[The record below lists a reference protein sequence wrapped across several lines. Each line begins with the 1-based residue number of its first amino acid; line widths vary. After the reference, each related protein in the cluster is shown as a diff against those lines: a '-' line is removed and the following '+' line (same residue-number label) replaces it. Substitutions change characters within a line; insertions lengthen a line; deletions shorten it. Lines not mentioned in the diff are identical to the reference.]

1 MNLIQIFLGA
11 NLVELLMRMVFLLL
25 GSIFMYILF
34 PLFGSATRILY
45 CRERDGRGTDLA
57 VKLEDEVRLDTANN
71 VRFFKHG
78 RSYAFTGMMNRLKS
92 VFFAKE
98 GTAYTAKLEGFSGH
112 PRSYEAAAKLVMATE
127 AAKEALVVA
136 AEAGPIQ
143 IDIEFPTVWEAVKFK
158 LGDDFL
164 RPFPEDK
171 KKLLQDDKF
180 LVTVDLEPGLT
191 PEGYKPA
198 TEQDIAD
205 KGKRDMAKL
214 LGESAKMALH
224 GGMIDKVPWIGMGIA
239 VGLVGAMAL
248 GWIPVGTV

>member
-25 GSIFMYILF
+25 GSIFMYVLF

-71 VRFFKHG
+71 IRFFKHG

-92 VFFAKE
+92 IFFAKE
-98 GTAYTAKLEGFSGH
+98 GTAYTAKLLGFSG
-112 PRSYEAAAKLVMATE
+112 TD
-127 AAKEALVVA
+127 KE
-136 AEAGPIQ
+136 PTK
-143 IDIEFPTVWEAVKFK
+143 IDLDFPTVWEAVKFR

-164 RPFPEDK
+164 RPFPEAQ
-171 KKLLQDDKF
+171 KKLLQNDKF

-191 PEGYKPA
+191 PAGYEPA

-205 KGKRDMAKL
+205 KGKRDMVKL

-224 GGMIDKVPWIGMGIA
+224 GGVIDKIPWIGMGIA